1 MRRIVITGGAG
12 FVGSNLA
19 IRIKCEQDSVEV
31 VAFDNLHRRGS
42 ELNLERLR
50 SAGVK
55 FIHGDIRNK
64 EDFCELTPADI
75 LIECSAEPSVM
86 AGYDGGSPEYLINTN
101 LLGTVNCL
109 EWARKS
115 QTRIIFLSTS
125 RVYPIAA
132 LNDAKFHEEE
142 TRFSWLDK
150 QVLPGISKRGITEAF
165 PLDGVRSLYGMT
177 KLASE
182 MLLEEYAYAYG
193 VENIINR
200 CGVLAGPWQMGK
212 ADQGVITFWIVQHLL
227 DRPLRYIGYGGT
239 GKQVRDFLHIDDL
252 ADLIIEQINNFDNFK
267 GETFNVGG
275 GIDYSLSLCE
285 LTALC
290 QESCGQ
296 SVPIV
301 SEPNTRTA
309 DIRIY
314 LSNCNKLYSKCKW
327 RPKLTALQTVEDIT
341 YWVRDNSEKLKDIF
355 GDE

>member
-1 MRRIVITGGAG
+1 M
-12 FVGSNLA
+12 GSNLA
-19 IRIKCEQDSVEV
+19 IRIKCEFSGADV

-55 FIHGDIRNK
+55 FIHGDIRNN
-64 EDFCELTPADI
+64 EDFGILPSADI

-109 EWARKS
+109 EWARKHE
-115 QTRIIFLSTS
+115 TRIIFLSTS

-132 LNDAKFHEEE
+132 INNAKFHEED
-142 TRFSWLDK
+142 TRYSWVDK
-150 QVLPGISKRGITEAF
+150 QELPGISKRGITEKF
-165 PLDGVRSLYGMT
+165 PIEGVRSLYGMT

-182 MLLEEYAYAYG
+182 MLLEEYRYAYG
-193 VENIINR
+193 MDTIINR

-212 ADQGVITFWIVQHLL
+212 ADQGVITFWTVQHLFN
-227 DRPLRYIGYGGT
+227 RPLKYIGYGCT

-252 ADLIIEQINNFDNFK
+252 ADLIIEQINNFDSFK

-275 GIDYSLSLCE
+275 GKDYSLSLCE

-290 QESCGQ
+290 QEICGQ
-296 SVPIV
+296 KVQIG
-301 SEPNTRTA
+301 SEPNTRIA
-309 DIRIY
+309 DVRIY
-314 LSNCNKLYSKCKW
+314 LSDCNKLFSKCRW
-327 RPKLTALQTVEDIT
+327 RPKRTALQTVEDIT
-341 YWVRDNSEKLKDIF
+341 RWVSNNSGKLKEIF
-355 GDE
+355 TDE